1 MDKVNAVFTLFKNEV
16 ESENFFREVKSI
28 DYSGRDFVIFHHT
41 GIKRIYRYAKSMQYD
56 FELEIYHDDLLKIQ
70 SNSDKLKSLI
80 VNPNKSKTLTGG
92 SVVEMIFESVEFT
105 QIKFQSQT
113 CYLGKIK
120 FSIIM

>member
-80 VNPNKSKTLTGG
+80 VNPNTFKTLIGV